1 MPSFPFDKTDYETVA
16 QDNQLE
22 SDCCDGLNPL
32 SAGLTSSELCYILR
46 WIVDFEMLNFYQNA
60 SIRQFAKKVHLTDP
74 GNNSPTRMSKTNKR
88 NQLYIFAVAHFGS
101 PGI

>member
-16 QDNQLE
+16 QDNQLG

-32 SAGLTSSELCYILR
+32 SAGLTSSELYHIYLKNGNR
-46 WIVDFEMLNFYQNA
+46 NIVFYQNA

-74 GNNSPTRMSKTNKR
+74 GNNSPTIECQRQTRETNC
-88 NQLYIFAVAHFGS
+88 IFLL
-101 PGI
+101 